1 MPRSTHRDDWFVQE
15 KFKDEL
21 MKVRRGRMLRALLM
35 VVAAAGFCG
44 GADVHARVVRM
55 VTSAGNIDTRLF
67 DTATPLS
74 VTNFMNYVTSN
85 RYDGTFFHRV
95 PQAPSGGTSDFVVQG
110 GGFKLN
116 NSIFQ
121 AAGITTDPVVQ
132 NEPGISNVRGTLSYA
147 KGSSPNSATSQ
158 FFFNISD
165 NLFLN
170 NPPSLFTAFGRVVGT
185 SMTVVDAIN
194 DLPVINAA
202 GAENAP
208 GEDFDEIPVFNVQK
222 VVQQNDITNEDAVMV
237 NDVFQL
243 NIPDGD
249 YNFDG
254 RVNNADLAIWKADFG
269 SLTKGDADG
278 NGNGRVDGGDFL
290 VWQRTLGQN
299 FGIPG
304 AAPAVHG
311 VPEPGGLVLAAFALG
326 AAARRRRRR

>member
-1 MPRSTHRDDWFVQE
+1 
-15 KFKDEL
+15 
-21 MKVRRGRMLRALLM
+21 MKVRRGRTLRAFLT
-35 VVAAAGFCG
+35 VVIAAAFG
-44 GADVHARVVRM
+44 GADAHARVVRM

-95 PQAPSGGTSDFVVQG
+95 PQLPTGGTSDFVVQG

-121 AAGITTDPVVQ
+121 AAGITTDPTVQ
-132 NEPGISNVRGTLSYA
+132 NEPGISNLRGTLSYA
-147 KGSSPNSATSQ
+147 KGTDPNSATSQ

-185 SMTVVDAIN
+185 TMAVVDAIN
-194 DLPVINAA
+194 DLSVINAA
-202 GAENAP
+202 GAQNAP

-222 VVQQNDITNEDAVMV
+222 VLAQNDITNEDAVMV